1 MLYGEQ
7 LGGATAWLKRGHDL
21 RLAELKTEAA
31 AARLLLQQAESFGP
45 EDSGVQ
51 GSGSEGVQGDSSG
64 AQGSNGGVRDGS
76 GQPHS
81 QRNGVPPRSTI
92 LRQQA
97 EAALEAEVG
106 RVSEQLLKAAEHPSR
121 LVIFPVMGVG
131 FVRLIR
137 EYYILQQAQ
146 TPHTGPDRP
155 NPRYGPNGAYP
166 YSRLGITEDSA
177 SADPRGS
184 GRDALRARMAE
195 QLLPHTRVFLDAAS
209 ESYREMEVPG
219 LEACKKL
226 RLMAEKSAAE
236 IAGAWP

>member
-1 MLYGEQ
+1 M
-7 LGGATAWLKRGHDL
+7 
-21 RLAELKTEAA
+21 
-31 AARLLLQQAESFGP
+31 
-45 EDSGVQ
+45 
-51 GSGSEGVQGDSSG
+51 
-64 AQGSNGGVRDGS
+64 
-76 GQPHS
+76 
-81 QRNGVPPRSTI
+81 
-92 LRQQA
+92 
-97 EAALEAEVG
+97 G
-106 RVSEQLLKAAEHPSR
+106 RVSEQLLKAAEHLSR

-195 QLLPHTRVFLDAAS
+195 RLLPHTRVFLDAAS